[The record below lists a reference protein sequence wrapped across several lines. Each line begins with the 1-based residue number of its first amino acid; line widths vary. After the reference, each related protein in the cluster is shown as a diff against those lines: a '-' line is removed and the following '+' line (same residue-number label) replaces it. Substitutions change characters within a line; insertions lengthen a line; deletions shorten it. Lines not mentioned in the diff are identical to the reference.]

1 MERHRT
7 GTTVMGICGGFQML
21 GRSVA
26 DPAGIESDTAW
37 IEGLGLLPAATTLTC
52 EKRTRAVRATTA
64 GGVTFG
70 GYEIHVG
77 VTTPGQA
84 AGTVPFAT
92 LEDGTTDGMCS
103 RAVIGTYLHGALESA
118 GVCAE
123 IFGVELPEAAGEG
136 CRLSAARPVARA
148 ARPAVGAPR
157 FRLSHYLLHYDGTI
171 HMNWERLLEQPTFD
185 LRRSGRFLVADL
197 KEPHHVLSTSVRNGG
212 LIEHVRWLVNHQS
225 CEGSAHLDRHKAIT
239 ATGLDGYHDRVC
251 EEIGAPAGATAV
263 MGTAANM
270 NYVAVVREADEDV
283 TVTAAVTAGVE
294 GNATAAGEPA
304 TWRET
309 DAGMQKVPVYAG
321 TINTMLFISRP
332 LTAAA
337 LARVVVTMTEG
348 KSAALHRL
356 AVPSKL
362 HVDLATGTGTD
373 QYCVA
378 APLGGGKPLTSAS
391 PHVKL
396 GELVGSATRQA
407 TMEALRWQNGLEASY
422 TRGVFHA
429 LGRYGVKEA
438 TILRGHRAV
447 PERGR
452 SRAAEEE
459 QQGGVL
465 RAARRRCRARAR
477 DGLRSCEVRDASG
490 RRGPGRDGATGRE
503 PRRQPR
509 GAGAPLARVPRN
521 PPAARDRRCEDA
533 RPQSGRARV
542 VREVA
547 NG

>member
-1 MERHRT
+1 
-7 GTTVMGICGGFQML
+7 
-21 GRSVA
+21 
-26 DPAGIESDTAW
+26 
-37 IEGLGLLPAATTLTC
+37 
-52 EKRTRAVRATTA
+52 
-64 GGVTFG
+64 
-70 GYEIHVG
+70 
-77 VTTPGQA
+77 
-84 AGTVPFAT
+84 
-92 LEDGTTDGMCS
+92 
-103 RAVIGTYLHGALESA
+103 
-118 GVCAE
+118 
-123 IFGVELPEAAGEG
+123 
-136 CRLSAARPVARA
+136 
-148 ARPAVGAPR
+148 
-157 FRLSHYLLHYDGTI
+157 
-171 HMNWERLLEQPTFD
+171 
-185 LRRSGRFLVADL
+185 
-197 KEPHHVLSTSVRNGG
+197 
-212 LIEHVRWLVNHQS
+212 
-225 CEGSAHLDRHKAIT
+225 
-239 ATGLDGYHDRVC
+239 
-251 EEIGAPAGATAV
+251 
-263 MGTAANM
+263 M

-378 APLGGGKPLTSAS
+378 APLGGSKPLTSAS

-407 TMEALRWQNGLEASY
+407 TMEALRWQNGLEAEL
-422 TRGVFHA
+422 HA
-429 LGRYGVKEA
+429 RRLPRAGPVRRQGGHD
-438 TILRGHRAV
+438 LRGHRAV

-452 SRAAEEE
+452 SRTAEEE

-465 RAARRRCRARAR
+465 RAARRRGRACAR
-477 DGLRSCEVRDASG
+477 DGLRSGEVRDASG
-490 RRGPGRDGATGRE
+490 RRRPGCHGATGRE

-542 VREVA
+542 VRKVA